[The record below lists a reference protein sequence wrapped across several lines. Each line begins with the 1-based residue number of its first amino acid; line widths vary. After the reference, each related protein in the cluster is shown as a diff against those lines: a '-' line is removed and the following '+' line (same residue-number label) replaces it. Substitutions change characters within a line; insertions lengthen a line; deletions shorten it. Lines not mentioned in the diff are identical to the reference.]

1 MKRRRGGIRHL
12 LGWTAST
19 LLLVLAGVVG
29 AAAWLTGSESGTQWL
44 LATVAK
50 QLEGQASNVTGTL
63 WRGVHV
69 GHLDVRVSGTEV
81 AADDLTL
88 TVAWPELAQQRLHVN
103 TLSLAALRVV
113 LPPRAAQAPS
123 EEEVDDTLRLSLPFA
138 VSVDDLAVR
147 KFELL
152 RDGVPLLPVT
162 LDGLRGALD
171 ITGGQADARVDAL
184 HVTHEVGQADL
195 SGKVHL
201 AALAD
206 PWPLT
211 AQIQA
216 TATGAT
222 PASPL
227 CVARYVG
234 ASARAGCT
242 IKAQATL
249 DGSLQQM
256 NIKLDADS
264 AGAVLALRADA
275 TPRAQLPLKDAAIDL
290 RLPDRSTLHVDF
302 SMTPRGAGQH
312 LAGKLDATRF
322 DLGRFWGSE
331 LPPALL
337 SAKGGFGLTLSDAYV
352 FQDGNLDL
360 HIAPESRWNKQ
371 PLSGSA
377 VVQAATGA
385 HEAGAGWPEALAQ
398 LRVDTLDVDV
408 RLGSNRVRANGALA
422 GTQGKLDLDINAPA
436 LAAFWPDLPGAAV
449 LKAGLTGTP
458 ARHSLQLDG
467 YYVPAQPRAG
477 MLGRSRADVAL
488 ALDGAYDAA
497 QGWRGTVARLRASH
511 AGFSVNTA
519 RPVSVA
525 YAPRAVAPAWQWQ
538 VGPGNI
544 GIGLPG
550 GENVSVQHQ
559 GSRGAPGRWETAGR
573 LDNLVITPTM
583 VRDIRRAQ
591 DPAAAAAALAR
602 AKQRPQRVN
611 SGVANAQRRIA
622 LDAAWN
628 LRFAGALAG
637 KATVTRRSGDLRIP
651 GDPPIPLGLRRLVLD
666 ITATPAGANRSR
678 LDANLDLATEKMG
691 TLRGNGSTVLTTPS
705 GSSLPTLGARDPI
718 RVNLDANIADLAWL
732 DLFTG
737 DATEVGGAL
746 QARVAAQG
754 SLAGPWTTSGTVRA
768 QNLRVVRIDEGVR
781 LLDGT
786 LSARFENDSFVVESL
801 RFPAMERVLPADART
816 REWIQR
822 SDDAKGGYAEAR
834 GRWNLQA
841 SSGQVEITLYRF
853 PAVQRA
859 DRYIMASGRVTID
872 ANLPRVVL
880 RGNLVA
886 DAGWASIEALG
897 AVPTLDDDVHVHRP
911 GEADKT
917 RTGPPLQVDMDIDV
931 DLGKRFYLTGLGL
944 DAGLE
949 GSLDI
954 LYVDG
959 RLSGLGVLRAVRG
972 RFEAYGQRLQLRRS
986 TVTFQG
992 PLDNPLLDIEALRT
1006 GEQVEAGVK
1015 VTGTARRPRIDLV
1028 SYPDVSDEEKL
1039 SWLVLGRGLDSG
1051 GNGSA
1056 LLMAAGAALL
1066 GNGEPFYRRF
1076 GLDDVSVRNGA
1087 VGSSGSV
1094 LPAETVVSA
1103 INLNSDNDLATQFIV
1118 ASKRFSNGITL
1129 SIEQALAGSQ
1139 TVGRASYRLA
1149 RGLSLDIKAGG
1160 VTGIE
1165 LVYRTFW
1172 GD

>member
-1 MKRRRGGIRHL
+1 MIRHL
-12 LGWTAST
+12 LGWTGST
-19 LLLVLAGVVG
+19 LLVLLAAVVG
-29 AAAWLTGSESGTQWL
+29 AAAWLVGSESGTQWL
-44 LATVAK
+44 LATAAR
-50 QLEGQASNVTGTL
+50 QLDGQATNVTGTL
-63 WRGVHV
+63 WHGVRV
-69 GHLDVRVSGTEV
+69 GHLDVRVAGTEV
-81 AADDLTL
+81 AADDLDL
-88 TVAWPELAQQRLHVN
+88 TVAWPELMQQRLHVQ
-103 TLSLAALRVV
+103 SLTVAALRVA
-113 LPPRAAQAPS
+113 LPPDDAQAPA
-123 EEEVDDTLRLSLPFA
+123 DDDADAPGRWSLPFA
-138 VSVDDLAVR
+138 VKVDHLAVQQ
-147 KFELL
+147 FALL
-152 RDGVPLLPVT
+152 RDGAPLLPVT
-162 LDGLRGALD
+162 LSGLQGALD
-171 ITGGQADARVDAL
+171 VIGGKADARVDAL
-184 HVTHEVGQADL
+184 HVIHEAGRADV

-201 AALAD
+201 DALAD

-211 AQIQA
+211 AQVQA
-216 TATGAT
+216 TAVGAT

-234 ASARAGCT
+234 ADARAGCT
-242 IKAQATL
+242 IEARATL

-264 AGAVLALRADA
+264 AGARLALQAGA
-275 TPRAQLPLKDAAIDL
+275 TPRGRLPLKNATIDL
-290 RLPDRSTLHVDF
+290 RLPDRSALRADF
-302 SMTPRGAGQH
+302 LMTPRAGGQH

-322 DLGRFWGSE
+322 DLGRFWGPD
-331 LPPALL
+331 LPPAIL
-337 SAKGGFGLTLSDAYV
+337 SAKGGFALTLSDAYV
-352 FQDGNLDL
+352 FEDGQLDL
-360 HIAPESRWNKQ
+360 RIAPESRWNKQ
-371 PLSGSA
+371 PLSGTA
-377 VVQAATGA
+377 VVQAASDTHKA
-385 HEAGAGWPEALAQ
+385 SAGWPDALAQ
-398 LRVDTLDVDV
+398 LRVDTLDIDV

-422 GTQGKLDLDINAPA
+422 QAQGKLDLDINAPA

-467 YYVPAQPRAG
+467 HYVPAQPRAG
-477 MLGRSRADVAL
+477 QLGRSRADVTL
-488 ALDGAYDAA
+488 ALEGAYDAA

-525 YAPRAVAPAWQWQ
+525 FAPDAVAPAWQWQ
-538 VGPGNI
+538 VGPTNI
-544 GIGLPG
+544 GVGLPG
-550 GENVSVQHQ
+550 GENVSIQHQ

-573 LDNLVITPTM
+573 LDNLLITPAL

-591 DPAAAAAALAR
+591 DPSEAAAALAR

-611 SGVANAQRRIA
+611 SGVAAAQRRIA
-622 LDAAWN
+622 LDAVWN
-628 LRFAGALAG
+628 LRFAGSLAG
-637 KATVTRRSGDLRIP
+637 KATLTRRSGDLRIP
-651 GDPPIPLGLRRLVLD
+651 GDPPIPLGLRKLVLD

-691 TLRGNGSTVLTTPS
+691 TLRGNGSTVLTTPP
-705 GSSLPTLGARDPI
+705 GSSVPALGQRDPI

-786 LSARFENDSFVVESL
+786 LAARFENDSFVLESL

-816 REWIQR
+816 RQWIQR
-822 SDDAKGGYAEAR
+822 SEDAKGGYAEAR

-841 SSGQVEITLYRF
+841 SSGQVEVTLYRF

-859 DRYIMASGRVTID
+859 DRYVMASGRVTINAD
-872 ANLPRVVL
+872 LPRVVL
-880 RGNLVA
+880 RGSIVA

-911 GEADKT
+911 GEAEKT
-917 RTGPPLQVDMDIDV
+917 QTGPPLQVDMDIDV
-931 DLGKRFYLTGLGL
+931 NLGKRFYLTGLGL

-959 RLSGLGVLRAVRG
+959 RLSGMGVLRAVRG

-1087 VGSSGSV
+1087 IGSSGSV
-1094 LPAETVVSA
+1094 LPAESVVSA
-1103 INLNSDNDLATQFIV
+1103 INQNSDNDLATQFIV

-1165 LVYRTFW
+1165 LIYRTFW